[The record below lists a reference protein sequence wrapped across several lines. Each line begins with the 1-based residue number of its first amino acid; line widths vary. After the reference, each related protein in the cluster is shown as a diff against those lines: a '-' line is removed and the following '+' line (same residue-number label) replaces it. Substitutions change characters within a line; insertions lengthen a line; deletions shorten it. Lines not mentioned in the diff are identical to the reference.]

1 MSPRQKI
8 HGAQDALLLLVFLLA
23 LGGLGGV
30 FFWMKSGGVGA
41 ATGGASPTPSAALLH
56 SATPWPTPTPSATPT
71 LSPSPTV
78 TPSPTP
84 IDPLSCLAPDAP
96 HAEGQVS
103 AVVSG
108 SVIEVKEGGR
118 RYFVRYLGVDP
129 AGDGQ
134 AAAAFNRQL
143 VEGQRVTL
151 VSDLADVDE
160 RGNHLRYVLVGD
172 ILVNFEMVRQ
182 GLALPGFSPPAQ
194 ACQAVLL
201 AAEALARQEKL
212 GYWGLAEGTPMLPG
226 ATRPEPECDCTL
238 RYTCAD
244 FPSQSAAQACY
255 NACGDYRNT
264 GLDPDH
270 NGLACDE

>member
-1 MSPRQKI
+1 MSSHPKV

-23 LGGLGGV
+23 IGGLGGV
-30 FFWMKSGGVGA
+30 FFWMQSGVGA
-41 ATGGASPTPSAALLH
+41 WPEGASLTPSASLLP
-56 SATPWPTPTPSATPT
+56 SATQWPTLTPSETPTPS
-71 LSPSPTV
+71 PSPTA

-84 IDPLSCLAPDAP
+84 LDPLSCLAPDAP
-96 HAEGQVS
+96 RAEGQVS

-129 AGDGQ
+129 VGDGQ
-134 AAAAFNRQL
+134 ASAAFNRQL

-151 VSDLADVDE
+151 VSDLVDVDE
-160 RGNHLRYVLVGD
+160 RGNRLRYVLAGEVF
-172 ILVNFEMVRQ
+172 VNFEMIRQ

-226 ATRPEPECDCTL
+226 ATLPEAGCDCAV

-244 FPSQSAAQACY
+244 FSSQSAAQACY